1 MFTPQFYIDQF
12 QATKKIIVSQLYSND
27 EVRQSINDLIDTQT
41 NVAKQWTDTTLL
53 LAKTLN
59 NTWFGNKSQ

>member
-12 QATKKIIVSQLYSND
+12 QSTKKLIVAQLYSNT
-27 EVRQSINDLIDTQT
+27 EVRESLNNLIDTQT
-41 NVAKQWTDTTLL
+41 EVAKQWTSTTLL

-59 NTWFGNKSQ
+59 DAWFGKSDS

>member
-12 QATKKIIVSQLYSND
+12 QATKKLIVAQLYSNT
-27 EVRQSINDLIDTQT
+27 EVRESLNNLIDTQT
-41 NVAKQWTDTTLL
+41 EVAKQWTNTTLL

-59 NTWFGNKSQ
+59 DTWFGGKSQ

>member
-12 QATKKIIVSQLYSND
+12 QATKKLVVAQMYSND
-27 EVRQSINDLIDTQT
+27 EVRSSLNALIDTQT
-41 NVAKQWTDTTLL
+41 EVAKQWTNTTLL

-59 NTWFGNKSQ
+59 DAWFGKTNS